1 MHCVFKL
8 AYPMENHF
16 LDIFC
21 SSFSTISAID
31 YKYDKTVSVER
42 QKRQYMTINL
52 VHKRNKKQS
61 MQALYKTNKIN
72 YTSKIYIVQKG
83 KKRIKLQK
91 CNHNN
96 A

>member
-1 MHCVFKL
+1 LLTNGKPLFR
-8 AYPMENHF
+8 YF
-16 LDIFC
+16 LFF
-21 SSFSTISAID
+21 FSNASAID

-52 VHKRNKKQS
+52 VHKRNKKQT

-72 YTSKIYIVQKG
+72 YTGKIYIVQKS